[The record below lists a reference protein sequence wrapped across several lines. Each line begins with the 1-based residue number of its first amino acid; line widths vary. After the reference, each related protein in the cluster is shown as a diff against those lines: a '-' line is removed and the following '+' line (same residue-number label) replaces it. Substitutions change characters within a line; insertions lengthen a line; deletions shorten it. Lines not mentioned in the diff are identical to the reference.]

1 LREDQQVTYDALLLL
16 SFGGPES
23 PADVVPFLERV
34 TAGRGIP
41 AERLQEVGAHYYE
54 FGGRSPLNDQNR
66 ELLAAIRQRLLE
78 RGVEVPVFWGNR
90 NWHPFVADALREMS
104 VAGIAN
110 AAVFATSAYSSYSGC
125 RQYQEDLSGA
135 AAQLRTEGMTPPQLT
150 KLPPYWDRDGF
161 VSPQVD
167 AVVEACTQ
175 LRETNGVVDPR
186 LVFTTHSIPASAA
199 ATSGPAGAGGAYVAQ
214 HRAVAGRI
222 AAAASERLG
231 AQIEWELV
239 FQSRSGPPSVPWLE
253 PDISDRLRELSAAG
267 GAGVVIVPI
276 GFTSD
281 HIEVLWDLDRVAL
294 GVSAEV
300 GMSALRAATVGT
312 DPRYVDMIIDLM
324 REPARP
330 CPVGCCAPP
339 QRLGAR
345 P

>member
-1 LREDQQVTYDALLLL
+1 MTYDALLLL

-41 AERLQEVGAHYYE
+41 AERLREVGAHYHE

-66 ELLAAIRQRLLE
+66 ELVAVIRKRLPE

-90 NWHPFVADALREMS
+90 NWHPLVTDALREMS
-104 VAGIAN
+104 AAGIAN

-125 RQYQEDLSGA
+125 RQYEEDLSGA
-135 AAQLRTEGMTPPQLT
+135 AAQLQAEGTTSPQLT
-150 KLPPYWDRDGF
+150 KLPPYWDRNGF
-161 VSPQVD
+161 VLPQVD
-167 AVVEACTQ
+167 AVVDACTQ
-175 LRETNGVVDPR
+175 LRKTNAVVAPR
-186 LVFTTHSIPASAA
+186 LVFTTHSIPASVAA
-199 ATSGPAGAGGAYVAQ
+199 ASGPVGAGGAYVAQ

-222 AAAASERLG
+222 AAAASDRLG
-231 AQIEWELV
+231 AQLEWELV
-239 FQSRSGPPSVPWLE
+239 VQSRSGPPSVPWLE
-253 PDISDRLRELSAAG
+253 PDVGDRLRELAAAG
-267 GAGVVIVPI
+267 EAGVVIVPS

-294 GVSAEV
+294 GVAAEV
-300 GMSALRAATVGT
+300 GMPALRAATVGT

-324 REPARP
+324 AEPARP
-330 CPVGCCAPP
+330 CPIGCCAPP
-339 QRLGAR
+339 PRLGGR